1 MANRRRIS
9 TLRSSFPR
17 GTTGAL
23 AAAAVH
29 QPELL
34 LLDGMLDGLSQRD
47 TVVVS
52 RAIRDLAED
61 CAVLIAGCDADALL
75 LACDEVLVLT
85 DGVLIPAAL

>member
-1 MANRRRIS
+1 
-9 TLRSSFPR
+9 
-17 GTTGAL
+17 
-23 AAAAVH
+23 
-29 QPELL
+29 
-34 LLDGMLDGLSQRD
+34 
-47 TVVVS
+47 VVVS